1 MAEQVFYSDS
11 NVSVTNARLVIFG
24 KTHAMAGITA
34 VSILREDPS
43 CTLPIVLIIIGLIC
57 FAFSWIAAAIIFIG
71 LGVAIWVMQKPIY
84 HLVLES
90 ASGSQSAFSSK
101 DLGYISEVEAAIN
114 DAIVARG

>member
-43 CTLPIVLIIIGLIC
+43 RTLPIVLIIIGLIC
-57 FAFSWIAAAIIFIG
+57 FVFSVLAAIIFIG

>member
-24 KTHAMAGITA
+24 KTHAIAGITA

-43 CTLPIVLIIIGLIC
+43 RTLPIVLIIIGLIC
-57 FAFSWIAAAIIFIG
+57 FAFSVLAAIIFIG

>member
-43 CTLPIVLIIIGLIC
+43 RTLPIVLIIIGLIC
-57 FAFSWIAAAIIFIG
+57 FAFKWILAVILIA
-71 LGVAIWVMQKPIY
+71 LGVWIWISQKPIY

-101 DLGYISEVEAAIN
+101 DFGYISEVETAIN

>member
-43 CTLPIVLIIIGLIC
+43 RTLPIVLIIIGLIC
-57 FAFSWIAAAIIFIG
+57 FAFSWIAAVILIA
-71 LGVAIWVMQKPIY
+71 LGVWIWISQKPIY

-101 DLGYISEVEAAIN
+101 DFGYISEVETAIN